1 MQRQHHSEHTR
12 WCEFAPVSSDHI
24 FGEERGSARDYETVR
39 ELSILQL
46 RYSAR
51 RMPDPNETRALK
63 ASVRGALDTA
73 AQLASLAPRV
83 DALDEQKDIDN
94 ELMEELVRVTAAH
107 AVASAAVR
115 GLVVTMQGRRGADT
129 PA

>member
-1 MQRQHHSEHTR
+1 MQRQHHMEHTR
-12 WCEFAPVSSDHI
+12 GCEFAPVSGDHV
-24 FGEERGSARDYETVR
+24 FGQGGGSAPDYETVR
-39 ELSILQL
+39 ESSILQL

-63 ASVRGALDTA
+63 ASFRGALDTA
-73 AQLASLAPRV
+73 AQLASLAARV
-83 DALDEQKDIDN
+83 DALDEQQEIDN
-94 ELMEELVRVTAAH
+94 ELLAELAGVTAAH

-115 GLVVTMQGRRGADT
+115 GLVVTMRGRRGTDA

>member
-1 MQRQHHSEHTR
+1 
-12 WCEFAPVSSDHI
+12 
-24 FGEERGSARDYETVR
+24 
-39 ELSILQL
+39 
-46 RYSAR
+46 
-51 RMPDPNETRALK
+51 MPDPNETRALK

-73 AQLASLAPRV
+73 AQLASLAARV

-94 ELMEELVRVTAAH
+94 DLIEELARVTAAH

-129 PA
+129 SA